1 MLQIGWKNRMI
12 FALMLAMMWV
22 LNVLPMVCLNL
33 PLNGL
38 VLKVLNYCKLFCSK
52 FENFKFLGNVIEG
65 QVLNV
70 AKIRRAGIETYE
82 CIADNGIG
90 DTLRKTIT
98 INFSG
103 KNCLMFTSWVNRWI
117 IPNQICSKMWRL
129 CSHFWHIFCYY
140 LRFNLQKKKSYSFWY
155 TSIDIKMRN
164 HCISSI
170 FVFILI
176 FNPTFSNGKY
186 RFKSFELKW
195 IKTKTFA

>member
-1 MLQIGWKNRMI
+1 
-12 FALMLAMMWV
+12 
-22 LNVLPMVCLNL
+22 MVCLNL

-103 KNCLMFTSWVNRWI
+103 KKCLMFVS
-117 IPNQICSKMWRL
+117 
-129 CSHFWHIFCYY
+129 
-140 LRFNLQKKKSYSFWY
+140 
-155 TSIDIKMRN
+155 
-164 HCISSI
+164 
-170 FVFILI
+170 
-176 FNPTFSNGKY
+176 
-186 RFKSFELKW
+186 
-195 IKTKTFA
+195 